1 VRNNQLIIVSINTVE
16 EWKLIMFRRFKNRPI
31 PLATIFLSVF
41 CLTLVYGCLPS
52 SQPPNPQP
60 VAEASSLL
68 TEPFLQLPTQNSVR
82 VVWFTEFPG
91 EKNTVAY
98 GENLK
103 QTAEAKTIKLSHTRE
118 DQQSRVGDQ
127 TKNKQVYQQPVE
139 RDIWRQEAEITGLT
153 PGEEVKYQVTSKPE
167 NGGDATS
174 KVYSLTAAPQS
185 GTPLKILLTSDHQLK
200 PMTAVNLQ
208 KVKET
213 VGDIDA
219 VFMAGDL
226 VNIPDRASEWFDDNR
241 GAAFFPA
248 LQGRANY
255 EIDKKGVK
263 TVYTGGTLIQNAPIF
278 TALGNHE
285 VMGRRGKSDSL
296 GGEYNDPI
304 PRAVAKNLYGE
315 SSLKANSFNSDTYE
329 EIFSLPESKPG
340 GEKYYATT
348 FGDVRLVV
356 LYATTIWRVP
366 SLEPDAKGKYRE
378 READLNN
385 PESWGYGQHLF
396 EPIDKGSPQYN
407 WLVEELNSPE
417 FQQAKYKIVMF
428 HHPVHSLGDNVIP
441 AYTNPVQTI
450 EKDDSGKITAVRY
463 EYPLEEDYL
472 IRDIMPLLE
481 KNDVQLVFYGHS
493 HIWNRF
499 RSESGINFL
508 ESSNVGNT
516 YGAYLGDKKRNVPQ
530 GYKEKYVEVGDPN
543 GLEPIIPSIKPLTGE
558 DGKPMPYI
566 TSNEIT
572 VFSILDTG
580 KGTVDSYYFDT
591 TKPEGNAVQF
601 DEFKLELK

>member
-1 VRNNQLIIVSINTVE
+1 MFKRFRNH
-16 EWKLIMFRRFKNRPI
+16 PI
-31 PLATIFLSVF
+31 PLASVF
-41 CLTLVYGCLPS
+41 LCVLCLTLIYGCLPDS
-52 SQPPNPQP
+52 QP

-68 TEPFLQLPTQNSVR
+68 TEPFLQLPTENSVK

-103 QTAEAKTIKLSHTRE
+103 QTSEATTIKLSHTRE
-118 DQQSRVGDQ
+118 DQQSKVGNQ
-127 TKNKQVYQQPVE
+127 TKDKQVYQQPVN
-139 RDIWRQEAEITGLT
+139 RDIWRHEAEITGLT
-153 PGEEVKYQVTSKPE
+153 AGTKVDYQVISKPE
-167 NGGDATS
+167 NGGDAMS
-174 KVYSLTAAPQS
+174 KVYQLTSAPQP
-185 GTPLKILLTSDHQLK
+185 GKPLKILLTSDHQLK

-213 VGDIDA
+213 VGDIDG

-255 EIDKKGVK
+255 EIDTNGVK
-263 TVYTGGTLIQNAPIF
+263 TTYIGGEIIQNAPIF

-296 GGEYNDPI
+296 GGEYNDTI
-304 PRAVAKNLYGE
+304 PRAVAKNFYGE
-315 SSLKANSFNSDTYE
+315 SSLSANSFNSDTYE
-329 EIFSLPESKPG
+329 EIFSLPESKTG

-348 FGDVRLVV
+348 FGDVRLVS
-356 LYATTIWRVP
+356 LYATNIWRVP

-378 READLNN
+378 RAADFNN
-385 PESWGYGQHLF
+385 PENWGYGQHIF
-396 EPIDKGSPQYN
+396 EPIDKGSAQYN
-407 WLVEELNSPE
+407 WLVEELNSEE
-417 FQQAKYKIVMF
+417 FQQAKYKIVML
-428 HHPVHSLGDNVIP
+428 HHPVHSLGDNIVP

-450 EKDDSGKITAVRY
+450 EKNDNGKITAISY

-472 IRDIMPLLE
+472 IRDVVPLLE
-481 KNDVQLVFYGHS
+481 ENNVQLVFYGHS
-493 HIWNRF
+493 HLWNRF

-516 YGAYLGDKKRNVPQ
+516 YGGFLGDKKRNIPQ
-530 GYKEKYVEVGDPN
+530 GLKEKYIEVGDPN

-558 DGKPMPYI
+558 NGKPIPYI
-566 TSNEIT
+566 ASNEIT

-580 KGTVDSYYFDT
+580 NGEISSYYFDT
-591 TKPEGNAVQF
+591 TKPGDKVVKF
-601 DEFKLELK
+601 DEFQLKS